1 MEMIGWL
8 GESAADWLV
17 AALLGGILVL
27 SVRGWIVPSRRELD
41 RLQARLKAADAIA
54 REAKDEA
61 RAAKTQLDVRVD
73 ALQTQVLVAAGKVPS
88 TALPPVTE
96 APEHTLGNEEA
107 WAIAEASDIAL
118 VLERSY
124 RRGLPQ
130 AAAELVRIYREE
142 FPGETEREHFDA
154 WIEDLRHRIEPNLTG
169 FGQVFYTLDGPAGPR
184 LGNLLR
190 SPPESADEED
200 S

>member
-1 MEMIGWL
+1 METIGWL
-8 GESAADWLV
+8 GESAASWFVGVLM
-17 AALLGGILVL
+17 GGILVL
-27 SVRGWIVPSRRELD
+27 IVRGWIVPSRQEFD
-41 RLQARLKAADAIA
+41 RFQARLKAADAIA

-61 RAAKTQLDVRVD
+61 RAAKTHLDVRVD
-73 ALQTQVLVAAGKVPS
+73 ALQTQVLVAAGKVPER
-88 TALPPVTE
+88 ALPPVTE
-96 APEHTLGNEEA
+96 APEHALGNDEA
-107 WAIAEASDIAL
+107 WVIAEASDVAL

-130 AAAELVRIYREE
+130 AATELVRIYREE

-154 WIEDLRHRIEPNLTG
+154 WIEDLRHRIEPNVTG
-169 FGQVFYTLDGPAGPR
+169 FGQVFYTLDGPDGLR

-190 SPPESADEED
+190 SAPEPTDEED